1 MHCDQEVTIRLNVGE
16 SYTFP
21 SEVVHR
27 VQPVLSGVRYSLVG
41 WEVNELIN

>member
-16 SYTFP
+16 SYSFP
-21 SEVVHR
+21 SEIIHR

-41 WEVNELIN
+41 WEVNEKI